1 MNPYGFAL
9 SYIIKCEYHHV
20 LFSSAFLASPVALLS
35 RMLTTFS
42 KGKPEPGAMTG
53 VFLLSFTVGALLH
66 IFADQHGLGF

>member
-1 MNPYGFAL
+1 
-9 SYIIKCEYHHV
+9 